1 MLLLTVKR
9 PLMQIFQ
16 WKSGLHWVVWS
27 KTLIRYVPCLMN
39 ASALEN
45 NFQREPTWTVTFL
58 NFCYAMFCLSSGD
71 LWYKRLIF
79 ETNVYSPDLC
89 SFRHWKGTFIAIDI
103 VNRYEFQLYDLKFI
117 KGEVKEWHPWLEDQI
132 PREIKEGTTQKTEQ
146 LPTPTKC
153 CLSRIL
159 KMQSALG
166 SLYCR
171 ISKVSSN

>member
-1 MLLLTVKR
+1 MYLHTIQLCTLTFLLGISVRLAATRTKSLRQKLLLLLLLLLLTVKR

-16 WKSGLHWVVWS
+16 WKSGLHRVVWS

-71 LWYKRLIF
+71 LWYKRLTF

-89 SFRHWKGTFIAIDI
+89 SCRHWKGTFIAIDI
-103 VNRYEFQLYDLKFI
+103 R
-117 KGEVKEWHPWLEDQI
+117 
-132 PREIKEGTTQKTEQ
+132 
-146 LPTPTKC
+146 
-153 CLSRIL
+153 
-159 KMQSALG
+159 LG
-166 SLYCR
+166 C
-171 ISKVSSN
+171 K